1 MIVGRKKK
9 CELEPIREEDNK
21 IVLIQEIKPDLVS
34 SKPMIEE
41 IPYKKKPRLVIKRR
55 KIVKKAL
62 KRLSVQRSQHQKSEA
77 SLKGPINSKPLPK
90 NKDVSSLNF

>member
-34 SKPMIEE
+34 SKPLIEE
-41 IPYKKKPRLVIKRR
+41 IPYKKPRFVIKRR
-55 KIVKKAL
+55 KVVKKAL